1 LQILVRD
8 VHDIDLGEIRPYKK
22 GNVWKSIQIK
32 EFKRLEKEYESYL
45 EFKEVYIAPLRERH
59 NLVVNSYYL

>member
-1 LQILVRD
+1 VRD

-45 EFKEVYIAPLRERH
+45 EFKEVYIAPLR
-59 NLVVNSYYL
+59 